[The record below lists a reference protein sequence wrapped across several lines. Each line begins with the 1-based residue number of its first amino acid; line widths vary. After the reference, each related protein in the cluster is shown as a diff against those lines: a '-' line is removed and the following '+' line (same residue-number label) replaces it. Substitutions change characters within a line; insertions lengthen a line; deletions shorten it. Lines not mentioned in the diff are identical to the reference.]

1 MTMSGPYVMT
11 KGKMSNSM
19 DDWTAGSLASSLT
32 KAESLFLPP
41 LFSNDSC
48 DEMRDKTFVS

>member
-1 MTMSGPYVMT
+1 MSGPYVMT